1 MINLEQIKAYFPAE
15 LREQKGFQKYMLK
28 EYLLLMILDFLSSTK
43 HIQNLVFIG
52 GTNLRLI
59 KGINRFSE
67 DLDFDCKDFSR
78 SQFDAMSE
86 DVRRFLEKQ
95 GLRVVFKESTNEKLQ
110 AFRTNIFFPELLF
123 DLNLTGHRE
132 ERFLIKLEAEDQNI
146 DYKTKMTLIKGCG
159 FFFTFPTPEDD
170 VLCAMKLS
178 AMLARSKGRDFYD
191 AMFLLSQT
199 SPNYDFLG
207 KRNGIN
213 NLEELKTAVSK
224 LLKTVNLNQKQKDF
238 EHLLFEKK
246 NSGRILFFDEFVQEL
261 K

>member
-95 GLRVVFKESTNEKLQ
+95 GLRVVFKESTNEKL
-110 AFRTNIFFPELLF
+110 
-123 DLNLTGHRE
+123 
-132 ERFLIKLEAEDQNI
+132 
-146 DYKTKMTLIKGCG
+146 
-159 FFFTFPTPEDD
+159 
-170 VLCAMKLS
+170 
-178 AMLARSKGRDFYD
+178 
-191 AMFLLSQT
+191 
-199 SPNYDFLG
+199 
-207 KRNGIN
+207 
-213 NLEELKTAVSK
+213 
-224 LLKTVNLNQKQKDF
+224 
-238 EHLLFEKK
+238 FEKK

>member
-15 LREQKGFQKYMLK
+15 LREQKTLQKYILK

-43 HIQNLVFIG
+43 YVKKLVFIG

-67 DLDFDCKDFSR
+67 DLDFDCKNFS
-78 SQFDAMSE
+78 QLEFDAMSD

-95 GLRVVFKESTNEKLQ
+95 GLRINIKVSPPDKLQ

-132 ERFLIKLEAEDQNI
+132 ERFLIKLESQDQNI
-146 DYKTKMTLIKGCG
+146 DYKPKMTLIKGCG
-159 FFFTFPTPEDD
+159 FFFSFPTPEDD
-170 VLCAMKLS
+170 ILCAMKLS
-178 AMLARSKGRDFYD
+178 AMLSRSKGRDFYD
-191 AMFLLSQT
+191 AMFLLSFTQ
-199 SPNYDFLG
+199 PNYDFLG
-207 KRNGIN
+207 KRNGVH
-213 NLEELKTAVSK
+213 NLKEFKTAVSK
-224 LLKTVNLNQKQKDF
+224 LLKTVNLSQKQKDF

-246 NSGRILFFDEFVQEL
+246 NSGRILLFDEFVRGL